1 MLCLTLKNKNMSWIF
16 KDYKKKKALLEA
28 ELDILKNSIEAQKLV
43 LNIEFELRKKGGFL
57 AADTDVNERIKNNNT
72 IFDEVRM
79 SCYKKMADIR
89 AEVAKLEGYR
99 DALKT
104 DDSALLKEENQR
116 LNSIIIELV
125 KKYPNSTINITK

>member
-1 MLCLTLKNKNMSWIF
+1 MSWIF

-28 ELDILKNSIEAQKLV
+28 DLEIVRNSIEAQKLV
-43 LNIEFELRKKGGFL
+43 LNIEFELRKKEGFL
-57 AADTDVNERIKNNNT
+57 AADADVNERINNNKVT
-72 IFDEVRM
+72 LDEVRM

-89 AEVAKLEGYR
+89 AEVAKLVGYR

-104 DDSALLKEENQR
+104 DDSALLKEENKR

>member
-1 MLCLTLKNKNMSWIF
+1 MNWIF

-28 ELDILKNSIEAQKLV
+28 DLEIVRNSIEAQKLV
-43 LNIEFELRKKGGFL
+43 LNIEFELRKKEGFL
-57 AADTDVNERIKNNNT
+57 AADADVNERINNNKVT
-72 IFDEVRM
+72 LDEVRM

-99 DALKT
+99 DALKP
-104 DDSALLKEENQR
+104 DDSALLKEENKR

>member
-1 MLCLTLKNKNMSWIF
+1 MNWIF

-28 ELDILKNSIEAQKLV
+28 DLEIVRNSIEAQKLV
-43 LNIEFELRKKGGFL
+43 LNIEFELRKKEGFL
-57 AADTDVNERIKNNNT
+57 AADADVNERISNNKEAL
-72 IFDEVRM
+72 DEVRLY
-79 SCYKKMADIR
+79 CYEKMADLK
-89 AEVAKLEGYR
+89 AEIAKLEGYR

-104 DDSALLKEENQR
+104 DDSALLKEENKR